1 VFLFHAICSLERN
14 LAAKNIISLNENRI
28 VNLSYGSQ
36 ESNGRLQF
44 ERNTLRLL
52 CSVLLKPGTRL
63 EICRLLDPGVFHD
76 SLHRILFEEIRALEA
91 VQSRQLRELLPGR
104 VTNRGFPEFDL
115 HEFLAPSE
123 VSEAEVDK
131 LFEGV
136 LRLLDQSHPDEEHL
150 AE

>member
-1 VFLFHAICSLERN
+1 M
-14 LAAKNIISLNENRI
+14 
-28 VNLSYGSQ
+28 NLSAGSQ
-36 ESNGRLQF
+36 ASNGRLQL

-63 EICRLLDPGVFHD
+63 EICRLLEPGVFHD

-91 VQSRQLRELLPGR
+91 IQSRLLRELLPGR

-115 HEFLAPSE
+115 HEFLAPHE
-123 VSEAEVDK
+123 LSEAEIDR

-136 LRLLDQSHPDEEHL
+136 LQLLDQSHPDEEQL

>member
-1 VFLFHAICSLERN
+1 MT
-14 LAAKNIISLNENRI
+14 
-28 VNLSYGSQ
+28 LSAGHQ
-36 ESNGRLQF
+36 ESSGRLQL

-63 EICRLLDPGVFHD
+63 EICRLLEPGVFQD
-76 SLHRILFEEIRALEA
+76 SLHRILFEEVRALEA
-91 VQSRQLRELLPGR
+91 VQSRLLRELLPGR

-115 HEFLAPSE
+115 HEFLAPHE
-123 VSEAEVDK
+123 VNEAEIDK

-136 LRLLDQSHPDEEHL
+136 LQLLDQSHPDEEKL